1 MKVIL
6 VENVKGKGN
15 IGDIIDV
22 PQVYA
27 NFLLSSRKAKRATKG
42 ALQDL
47 KNQESSQQHQME
59 LKREDAMLMRDKIDG
74 QSINITAD
82 AGPSGVLHECV
93 TSSKIGSLLEE
104 KFEIKVD
111 RRKIN
116 IVGCEHGIKSLGSF
130 SVSVEFM
137 PDVVANIFIN
147 VN

>member
-15 IGDIIDV
+15 VGDIVDV

-27 NFLLSSRKAKRATKG
+27 NFLLSSGKAKKATKG
-42 ALQDL
+42 SLQDL
-47 KNQESSQQHQME
+47 KNQELSQQHQME
-59 LKREDAMLMRDKIDG
+59 LLKKDAMLMRDEING
-74 QSINITAD
+74 QSIDITAE

-104 KFEIKVD
+104 KFKIKVD

-116 IVGCEHGIKSLGSF
+116 IIGCEHGIKSLGSF
-130 SVSVEFM
+130 SASVEFF
-137 PDVVANIFIN
+137 PDVVANIFVN